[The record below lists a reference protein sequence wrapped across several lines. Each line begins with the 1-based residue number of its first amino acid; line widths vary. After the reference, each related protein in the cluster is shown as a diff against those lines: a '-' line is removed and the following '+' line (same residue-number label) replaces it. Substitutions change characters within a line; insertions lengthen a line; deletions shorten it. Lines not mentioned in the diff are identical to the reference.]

1 MACFSCRVLQKNN
14 SPVDRH
20 HYFVG
25 GLKILDLVVMAACF
39 SVAAVLVKPRLG
51 IATIREFMGLRFS
64 LDNFVL
70 FIAFIATL
78 KTIPTVLR
86 GSSRW

>member
-1 MACFSCRVLQKNN
+1 M
-14 SPVDRH
+14 DRH
-20 HYFVG
+20 HYLVG
-25 GLKILDLVVMAACF
+25 GLKILDLVVMVACF
-39 SVAAVLVKPRLG
+39 AVAAVH
-51 IATIREFMGLRFS
+51 IAPGLDIASIREFMGLRFS
-64 LDNFVL
+64 LGNFVL